1 VRLDIFRTLKNTFM
15 NSSIKNKLILVN
27 CLIIFIVA
35 TSIGL
40 TSYALYRETIT
51 NRLTMLNLRDIR
63 QVATSIDHIQKEI
76 EDLSSFIASDATV
89 NRTISYTSEQLDGN
103 PADQN
108 YVEYM
113 INNLLVAKN
122 YVTFISVYADNG
134 FSYYASSDKSSNIPE
149 FDKIKNTQI
158 YKYVYSLKGA
168 PLWVYVP
175 KENTDFIINNKGDK
189 ISMFRT
195 LLKLNDYSTKAF
207 MMISINTSVIN
218 NLFENIL
225 SIEDSTV
232 IFLDQNNN
240 PFLYLN
246 NWTKDI
252 NVYDI
257 KANLPDA
264 FYRQDEGTEIY
275 TYKDEKHLLTF
286 TGLRSGWKI
295 INIVPMRSF
304 AINLSYV
311 PVIVIVIFI
320 FALMLGFYFT
330 TYTAS
335 FLTKPIKDL
344 VDSMDRV
351 KKGNFKEKVKFKY
364 NDEIGKLGKDY
375 NEMIS
380 YINNLLNKVYVLEI
394 EERIAELKAL
404 QAQINPHFLYNTL
417 DTIYWK
423 AVGGDNKGVEEMIHA
438 LSKVFR
444 LALNVGK
451 EFFYIYQEKEFI
463 EYYILLQEK
472 RYKNKL
478 NYSIDFSADILN
490 YKIPKLI
497 LQPFVENAIIHG
509 TETNDK
515 KTTINVTGR
524 LINDRIHFEIEDNGA
539 GIPEDKLETLLNP
552 DTEKLSPFKGGYG
565 IKNVINR
572 LSIYYNNNYSLK
584 IDSEVGKGTKV
595 SISIPTAPQL
605 IIENSPQLAA
615 ERK

>member
-1 VRLDIFRTLKNTFM
+1 VKFDFFSSAKNTFM
-15 NSSIKNKLILVN
+15 NSSIRKKLILVN
-27 CLIIFIVA
+27 CFIILIVA
-35 TSIGL
+35 SSIGL

-51 NRLTMLNLRDIR
+51 NRLTMLNLRDIK
-63 QVATSIDHIQKEI
+63 QVATSIDYIQHEI

-89 NRTISYTSEQLDGN
+89 NRTISYTKEQLDNN

-149 FDKIKNTQI
+149 FDDIKSTKIYRYAYTM
-158 YKYVYSLKGA
+158 KGA

-207 MMISINTSVIN
+207 MMISINTAVVN

-225 SIEDSTV
+225 SIKDSTI
-232 IFLDQNNN
+232 IFLDQYNN
-240 PFLYLN
+240 PFLNLTN
-246 NWTKDI
+246 IANDI

-257 KANLPDA
+257 KANLPDS
-264 FYRQDEGTEIY
+264 FYNLNEGTEIY
-275 TYKDEKHLLTF
+275 TYKGEKHLLTF
-286 TGLRSGWKI
+286 TSLRCGWKI
-295 INIVPMRSF
+295 INVVPMRSF

-320 FALMLGFYFT
+320 FALVLGFYFT

-364 NDEIGKLGKDY
+364 NDEIGKLGKGY

-380 YINNLLNKVYVLEI
+380 YINNLLNKVYALEI

-423 AVGGDNKGVEEMIHA
+423 AVGGDNKGVEDMIHA

-451 EFFYIYQEKEFI
+451 EYFYIYQEKEFI
-463 EYYILLQEK
+463 GYYILLQEK

-478 NYSIDFSADILN
+478 NYSIYFTPDILSF
-490 YKIPKLI
+490 KIPKLI

-515 KTTINVTGR
+515 KTTINVSGR
-524 LINDRIHFEIEDNGA
+524 LLNGRIYFEIEDNGA
-539 GIPEDKLETLLNP
+539 GIPQDKLETLLNP
-552 DTEKLSPFKGGYG
+552 DTEKLTPSKGGYG

-572 LSIYYNNNYSLK
+572 LSIYYNNDYSLK
-584 IDSEVGKGTKV
+584 IDSELGKGTKV
-595 SISIPTAPQL
+595 SISVPT
-605 IIENSPQLAA
+605 SPQLDI